1 MEDATSPATTNSTRS
16 SGRTLANLSPDG
28 QGKISNNSSSSTIT
42 ETSPLKK
49 EAIAICEDSAGS
61 AVRGCMVEDDS
72 GSSRRPTLTSDV
84 VDDETTTTK
93 EADTVGQKVEQILF
107 RAKQQLQVS
116 LFYLFVL
123 IFEGVNGF
131 VKTGW
136 LACRYRPYA
145 CIIGVERLQ
154 VLFVEANLIIGLKF
168 FLFRIQSDIIPS
180 YYYCHYSLFLVATT
194 CYGTNGSRRWI
205 SI

>member
-49 EAIAICEDSAGS
+49 EATAICEDSAGS
-61 AVRGCMVEDDS
+61 AVRGCMVEEGS
-72 GSSRRPTLTSDV
+72 GSSRRPTLTTEV
-84 VDDETTTTK
+84 EEGEATTK

-116 LFYLFVL
+116 LFYLFVY
-123 IFEGVNGF
+123 FKGGNGF
-131 VKTGW
+131 VKNWVAG
-136 LACRYRPYA
+136 CRYRPYA
-145 CIIGVERLQ
+145 CIIGVERLH

-168 FLFRIQSDIIPS
+168 FLFRIQSSIIPS
-180 YYYCHYSLFLVATT
+180 YYYCYYSLPFITT
-194 CYGTNGSRRWI
+194 
-205 SI
+205 